1 MKLSGILWDYDGTII
16 DTARKNM
23 KVTIEVLKHYDKDI
37 ESHLPLVLQS
47 YENYQIANHKYKNW
61 QEFYMNEFNVKES
74 DLSEIVK
81 YWAPEQAKIDYIPD
95 MFDGLKDVINSLEV
109 KMGICSQNSSETI
122 KSVLKHY
129 DVLDKFQYIVGYDET
144 GINYQKPDPA
154 GFIKCVSE
162 LEINNEDGFYI
173 YIGDHSDDVTFAR
186 NAEKEL
192 NKKVISITV
201 DYLGLN
207 KDKYICWKNIPDYY
221 VTSVEELND
230 VLKKF
235 I

>member
-1 MKLSGILWDYDGTII
+1 MKLLGILWDYDGTII

-37 ESHLPLVLQS
+37 ESHLPVALQS
-47 YENYQIANHKYKNW
+47 YENYQEANHKYKNW
-61 QEFYMNEFNVKES
+61 QDLYMNEFNVKEK
-74 DLSEIVK
+74 DLGEIVTF
-81 YWAPEQAKIDYIPD
+81 WAPEQEKIKYIPD
-95 MFDGLKDVINSLEV
+95 MFDGLKNVIKSLDI
-109 KMGICSQNSSETI
+109 KMGICSQNSSATI

-129 DVLDKFQYIVGYDET
+129 DVIDKFEYIVGCDET
-144 GINYQKPDPA
+144 GINYQKPDPS
-154 GFIKCVSE
+154 GFVKC
-162 LEINNEDGFYI
+162 INNLKINEEDGFYI

-201 DYLGLN
+201 DYLGFN
-207 KDKYICWKNIPDYY
+207 KDKYKSWINIPDYY
-221 VTSVEELND
+221 VSSTEELKE

-235 I
+235 L

>member
-1 MKLSGILWDYDGTII
+1 MKLLGILWDYDGTII

-37 ESHLPLVLQS
+37 ESHLPLALQS

-61 QEFYMNEFNVKES
+61 QELYMNEFNVKES
-74 DLSEIVK
+74 DLSEIVTF
-81 YWAPEQAKIDYIPD
+81 WALEQAKIDYIPD
-95 MFDGLKDVINSLEV
+95 MFDGLKDIINSLNV
-109 KMGICSQNSSETI
+109 KMGICSQNSSATI

-129 DVLDKFQYIVGYDET
+129 DVLDKFEYIVGCEEI
-144 GINYQKPDPA
+144 GINHQKPDPF
-154 GFIKCVSE
+154 GFIECVNN
-162 LEINNEDGFYI
+162 LKINNDDGYYI

-186 NAEKEL
+186 NAMDEL
-192 NKKVISITV
+192 DKKVISITV

-207 KDKYICWKNIPDYY
+207 KDKYKNWKNIPDYY
-221 VTSVEELND
+221 VLSVEELKE

-235 I
+235 L